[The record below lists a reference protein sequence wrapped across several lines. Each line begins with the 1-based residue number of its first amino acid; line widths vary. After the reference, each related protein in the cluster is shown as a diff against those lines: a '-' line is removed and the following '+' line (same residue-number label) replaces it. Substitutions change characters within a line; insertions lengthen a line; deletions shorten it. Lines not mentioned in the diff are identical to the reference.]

1 MLKLDFKNKLQVSAH
16 DIIRDKL
23 VIYITDPELF
33 RSKKM
38 SYIENRIIIKSLP
51 KLMNDKI
58 LEVVALKNTGQ
69 LMDIVGI
76 ITFTTLA
83 VNWLMQ
89 MMMSNIAGVFH
100 NLQLLL
106 YQTLINI

>member
-1 MLKLDFKNKLQVSAH
+1 
-16 DIIRDKL
+16 
-23 VIYITDPELF
+23 
-33 RSKKM
+33 
-38 SYIENRIIIKSLP
+38 
-51 KLMNDKI
+51 MNDKI
-58 LEVVALKNTGQ
+58 FEVVSLKSTGNF
-69 LMDIVGI
+69 MNIVGI
-76 ITFTTLA
+76 ISCSTLA

>member
-1 MLKLDFKNKLQVSAH
+1 
-16 DIIRDKL
+16 
-23 VIYITDPELF
+23 
-33 RSKKM
+33 
-38 SYIENRIIIKSLP
+38 
-51 KLMNDKI
+51 MNDKI
-58 LEVVALKNTGQ
+58 LEVVALKNTGK

-76 ITFTTLA
+76 ISFTTLA

-106 YQTLINI
+106 YQTLINIQFPANVMYFLYFIKVIINSEIVDPGIITEKVFEF